1 MKALSV
7 WQSTVGVVR
16 KSVICVCGDEDTRS
30 RRWIGPQ
37 VRRMLILVPGGMQ
50 TPSWWASEAPPRKKV
65 MPIVGK
71 EVTRGGL
78 AARRVASAAR
88 ASDLVGAGGDG
99 AVRAYPARPH
109 LT

>member
-65 MPIVGK
+65 MPIVEK

>member
-7 WQSTVGVVR
+7 WQSTAGVVR
-16 KSVICVCGDEDTRS
+16 KSVICVSGDEDARS

-37 VRRMLILVPGGMQ
+37 VRRGGMQ

-78 AARRVASAAR
+78 TARRVASAAR

-99 AVRAYPARPH
+99 AVRAYPVSTH